1 MPESNRPVT
10 DASDGR
16 SRAFRAC
23 VERER
28 SIRIAFLGIAAIS
41 GPLIAAVL
49 LWEGVDTAFALAA
62 GLLAQV
68 LVGATPFARDR
79 GWATWWVTLAYDAL
93 GWVFVA
99 VLTWRLRSSPACDR
113 FISTA
118 MYARLIVSAVVVLA
132 AVVLAFALAAV
143 SRLPHLPVVL
153 LVVLAFVFAVATVP
167 SWPQH
172 RIAHV
177 WNAIG
182 NPYVPTHAYSAV
194 CGESRPVPET
204 DNGGTDNGRPKPQA
218 LFNLRTVAERVRRL
232 PSR

>member
-1 MPESNRPVT
+1 VT

-28 SIRIAFLGIAAIS
+28 SIRIVFLGIAAIS

-62 GLLAQV
+62 GVLAQV
-68 LVGATPFARDR
+68 LVGVTRFARHG
-79 GWATWWVTLAYDAL
+79 GWPTLWVALAYDAL

-99 VLTWRLRSSPACDR
+99 ALTWRLRSSPACDH

-132 AVVLAFALAAV
+132 TVVLAFALAAV

-153 LVVLAFVFAVATVP
+153 LVVLAFALAVATAP
-167 SWPQH
+167 DWPQP
-172 RIAHV
+172 RIARV

-194 CGESRPVPET
+194 CGVSRPVPET
-204 DNGGTDNGRPKPQA
+204 ETPEPDKGRP
-218 LFNLRTVAERVRRL
+218 NSGRTLRTA
-232 PSR
+232 